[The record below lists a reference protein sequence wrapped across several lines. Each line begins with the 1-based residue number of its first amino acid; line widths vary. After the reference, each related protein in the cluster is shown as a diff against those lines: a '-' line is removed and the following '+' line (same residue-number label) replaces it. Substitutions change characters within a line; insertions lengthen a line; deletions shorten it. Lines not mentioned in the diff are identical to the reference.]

1 MSNSFL
7 SIGRRLALVVAVAL
21 LAACAGYSGS
31 NLRPG
36 ESRLSDVLASMGEPA
51 MRWNDP
57 DGRIQLAYPRGPSG
71 TQTFMV
77 FIGSDGRLDHVDKV
91 LDMQHFA
98 LIEHG
103 RSDMNDV
110 LRLLGP
116 VFPQNVAYFKARD
129 ELVWSWRFCD
139 GLNEQAFFDVLFDA
153 RTGRVR
159 STFQRPDYQGPL
171 SAAPFCG
178 H

>member
-1 MSNSFL
+1 
-7 SIGRRLALVVAVAL
+7 
-21 LAACAGYSGS
+21 
-31 NLRPG
+31 
-36 ESRLSDVLASMGEPA
+36 
-51 MRWNDP
+51 
-57 DGRIQLAYPRGPSG
+57 
-71 TQTFMV
+71 
-77 FIGSDGRLDHVDKV
+77 
-91 LDMQHFA
+91 
-98 LIEHG
+98 
-103 RSDMNDV
+103 MNDV